1 MPLRLSR
8 RAFIEASAPA
18 ILLAHGACRSASPES
33 SRPRNER
40 ALTLEMSGIFSMDGA
55 GVRLRRSIGSSA
67 LSLLDPFLLLDE
79 IHSDIPDEFVRGFPR
94 HPHRGFETVT
104 YMLEGALEHR
114 DSVGNHGLLGAGSAQ
129 WMTAGRGIIHSEMP
143 RRESSSLWGL
153 QLWVNLPSAQKMTA
167 PRYQDVSPARI
178 PEVSQQGCRVRIV
191 AGSLGGEHG
200 PVSGIAVEPTMLD
213 VELGRGATFQHEIIA
228 THTVFTYVLRG
239 SVELPNSKS
248 LRAGSLGVL
257 GPGEV
262 VSLHSR
268 EGGRAL
274 VIAGR
279 PLNEPVA
286 RRGPFVMNT
295 QAELLQAF
303 DDFENGRLTSG

>member
-1 MPLRLSR
+1 
-8 RAFIEASAPA
+8 
-18 ILLAHGACRSASPES
+18 
-33 SRPRNER
+33 
-40 ALTLEMSGIFSMDGA
+40 MSGVFSMDGA

-67 LSLLDPFLLLDE
+67 LPLLDPFLLLDE
-79 IHSDIPDEFVRGFPR
+79 IHSDVPDEFVRGFPR

-114 DSVGNHGLLGAGSAQ
+114 DSVGNHGLLTGGSAQ

-143 RRESSSLWGL
+143 RRESTSIWGL
-153 QLWVNLPSAQKMTA
+153 QLWVNLPSVGKMTA
-167 PRYQDVSPARI
+167 PRYQDVPPERI
-178 PEVSQQGCRVRIV
+178 PEFSHQGCRVRLV
-191 AGSLGGEHG
+191 AGSLGPERG
-200 PVSGIAVEPTMLD
+200 PVNGIAVEPSLLD
-213 VELGRGATFQHEIIA
+213 VELGPGATFQQEILA

-239 SVELPNSKS
+239 RIELPSSKPLS
-248 LRAGSLGVL
+248 AGSLGVL
-257 GPGEV
+257 GPGDV
-262 VSLHSR
+262 VSLRSR

-274 VIAGR
+274 VVAGR

-303 DDFENGRLTSG
+303 DDYENGRLTSG